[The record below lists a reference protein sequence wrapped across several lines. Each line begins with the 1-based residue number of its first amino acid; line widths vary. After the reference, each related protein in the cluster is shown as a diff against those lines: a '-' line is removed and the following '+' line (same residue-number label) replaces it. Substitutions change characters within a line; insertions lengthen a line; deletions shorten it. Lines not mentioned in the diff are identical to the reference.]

1 MEKGDESLK
10 QDKVRKD
17 YILQSGGKRGKIRE
31 EVWGGGGGGTNEWEE
46 NEK

>member
-1 MEKGDESLK
+1 MEKVDESLK

-31 EVWGGGGGGTNEWEE
+31 EV
-46 NEK
+46 

>member
-31 EVWGGGGGGTNEWEE
+31 EGGGGGTNE
-46 NEK
+46 